1 MQGEPV
7 ITKDEEVDLP
17 PCYTGR
23 TVTVSN
29 GEGHG
34 SQTYS
39 AECFKEGSGTY
50 SSDVIWTPP
59 PAYMKPG
66 SIINFSMTFTS
77 PNENPISGAI
87 KADGETIVE
96 GDSRNPGGRSAATYT
111 VPKGSPRAQLEVY
124 TSFIMISGLHG
135 YVVYNYMYERPDPR
149 SSKTFNPRS
158 LKPRTGYYIRFS
170 DLWGDLHGHP
180 ANVYV
185 VRDGKKILAQ
195 DGFQMRVGDFIEV
208 PDVGIV
214 TMYYENEPNW
224 SMDLISGSKLDMADV
239 GAIEE
244 EKEARKQESAI
255 TLLAGRCFIRLVGGK
270 DSHILGEDQD
280 LIDKEDDEI
289 EKELGE
295 ELNPRL
301 KMRYGFADVKHTFYI
316 CEQTSVASILKVLN
330 GTVKFTS
337 NVTGEQILV
346 NSGEM
351 ATATDTGLS
360 PLESFDVEAEKAKW
374 EPYLPSTE
382 VTKSKESK
390 VIFNSWNLGSVVNA
404 PTCSPFFTINEPQMI
419 TYIDSYHWNY
429 GQGAPA
435 GTIGLRDGYGTIFGP
450 WQAETSHD
458 GGEVPRGY
466 WIVHPQVAIPP
477 GTYTIEDSD
486 PDTWS
491 KNSESPCGLARV
503 EGYAVEPS
511 ASRESDI
518 VATNTKETSSAKGTS
533 SRPPAAG
540 TADAGVAGSQGGGS
554 MAEEGKIDA
563 GKNSHAADSA
573 TSDSG
578 KVDLAVSN
586 PEQSSIEEISYP
598 TATDRSTEI
607 RGQMATGDFEWPA
620 QNFAGFY
627 YDPDKD
633 VGAEVLTAALRD
645 GRLSGSQPFGLYYQT
660 AAQRQDYSFQ
670 DWGSYQIMGF
680 LGDKHFAGYVEGLDS
695 ENGYLFDHSGDKSAL
710 AKGQLL
716 KILTD
721 DDTETTITTNTPL
734 QLKDGYELS
743 IKSIDIDGNVV
754 DLELIRDGTEV
765 DSAKVSPSRDGAAM
779 ADQTYLYKKDIGD
792 LKDLVVIAVHFKNAF
807 RGADQDLATVD
818 GQWQLSEKPVYVTE
832 GSQFGKMTV
841 QSVTDDAISMANQ
854 GEDITLSRNKDI
866 SIMPGM
872 GIKTADADELRY
884 YIYREITEPGIHEI
898 RSTVETTDYAAWTA
912 AEFAGFYYDLDQD
925 IVPEMLAAKIT
936 DGKLAE
942 PDGIRYT
949 TGAIAA
955 DFKFEDWGSYDVI
968 GFLGEKCFA
977 GYIDGS
983 DSGKG
988 YLFDKSSDKSALAKG
1003 QLSRILLDDD
1013 KEQTITSNTPLML
1026 ADGYRLEIKAV
1037 NPNDGR
1043 VYVELRKDDELIDAR
1058 MFQPSKDDATLSD
1071 RTYFYRNPSVG
1082 NQNNLVTIAVHFKNA
1097 FRGADQDLA
1106 TIDGVWQ
1113 ISGSPITVSRGTCFD
1128 KLTVSNVTDRSIAM
1142 NNIDQTITLSRDK
1155 HVSLAGDIFIR
1166 TADSDSLRYYI
1177 VKEVCI

>member
-1 MQGEPV
+1 
-7 ITKDEEVDLP
+7 
-17 PCYTGR
+17 
-23 TVTVSN
+23 
-29 GEGHG
+29 
-34 SQTYS
+34 
-39 AECFKEGSGTY
+39 
-50 SSDVIWTPP
+50 
-59 PAYMKPG
+59 
-66 SIINFSMTFTS
+66 
-77 PNENPISGAI
+77 
-87 KADGETIVE
+87 
-96 GDSRNPGGRSAATYT
+96 
-111 VPKGSPRAQLEVY
+111 
-124 TSFIMISGLHG
+124 
-135 YVVYNYMYERPDPR
+135 
-149 SSKTFNPRS
+149 
-158 LKPRTGYYIRFS
+158 
-170 DLWGDLHGHP
+170 
-180 ANVYV
+180 
-185 VRDGKKILAQ
+185 
-195 DGFQMRVGDFIEV
+195 
-208 PDVGIV
+208 
-214 TMYYENEPNW
+214 
-224 SMDLISGSKLDMADV
+224 
-239 GAIEE
+239 
-244 EKEARKQESAI
+244 
-255 TLLAGRCFIRLVGGK
+255 
-270 DSHILGEDQD
+270 
-280 LIDKEDDEI
+280 
-289 EKELGE
+289 
-295 ELNPRL
+295 
-301 KMRYGFADVKHTFYI
+301 
-316 CEQTSVASILKVLN
+316 
-330 GTVKFTS
+330 
-337 NVTGEQILV
+337 
-346 NSGEM
+346 
-351 ATATDTGLS
+351 
-360 PLESFDVEAEKAKW
+360 
-374 EPYLPSTE
+374 
-382 VTKSKESK
+382 
-390 VIFNSWNLGSVVNA
+390 
-404 PTCSPFFTINEPQMI
+404 
-419 TYIDSYHWNY
+419 
-429 GQGAPA
+429 
-435 GTIGLRDGYGTIFGP
+435 
-450 WQAETSHD
+450 
-458 GGEVPRGY
+458 
-466 WIVHPQVAIPP
+466 
-477 GTYTIEDSD
+477 
-486 PDTWS
+486 
-491 KNSESPCGLARV
+491 
-503 EGYAVEPS
+503 
-511 ASRESDI
+511 
-518 VATNTKETSSAKGTS
+518 
-533 SRPPAAG
+533 
-540 TADAGVAGSQGGGS
+540 

-607 RGQMATGDFEWPA
+607 RGQVATGDFEWPA

-633 VGAEVLTAALRD
+633 VGAEVLTATLRD

-1043 VYVELRKDDELIDAR
+1043 VYVELRKGDELIDAR

-1128 KLTVSNVTDRSIAM
+1128 KLTVSDVTDRSIAM